1 MVIFHN
7 TSSLN
12 SYNVYNSLNI
22 EKSKSV
28 KKLVSGLRINSASDD
43 SAGLAISE
51 KMRSKIRGL
60 DQAQRNIQDGIS
72 LIQTVDGA
80 LSSIGNTLIRMKEL
94 AIQASNGILS
104 YSDRQSVQEEITQL
118 YLGIEDIADNTEFNK
133 IKLLNGSNIK
143 NIPGSEE
150 LVEVSTTLSDPNL
163 RIAAVIFDYTKN
175 LSQYLTVGVVNFPT
189 NLNSPY
195 NAMFSF
201 TNPPL
206 NPNFIYSPL
215 GEDTDSTIENM
226 LKTVEDLKKDTS
238 GDPIKTA
245 QKKFLIDNNIS
256 LTRYGVDVLVI
267 KHGTATNFTYQAG
280 GPDGS
285 GICSGTTWVEKGW
298 AADFVYH
305 ELKTTPPS
313 SSATP
318 VILQVGPDMGDTF
331 KIELPDAKPANLGL
345 NGIDV
350 TNQYNAQAAVSKI
363 DKAMSTIS
371 SQRSKFGAYN
381 NALEYTG
388 NNVLNSSI
396 NLTSAESRIRDTD
409 LAMEYTKYIKFSI
422 LQESSQMLLKQ
433 ANLSKE
439 GVLYLLNF

>member
-1 MVIFHN
+1 MVIPHS
-7 TSSLN
+7 TCSLN
-12 SYNVYNSLNI
+12 TYNTYNSLNI

-43 SAGLAISE
+43 SPGLAISE

-80 LSSIGNTLIRMKEL
+80 LSSIGNTLTRMEEI
-94 AIQASNGILS
+94 AIQASNGVLS

-118 YLGIEDIADNTEFNK
+118 YLGVENISNNTKFNS
-133 IKLLNGSNIK
+133 IKLLDGSNVT
-143 NIPGSEE
+143 NTPGTEE
-150 LVEVSTTLSDPNL
+150 FVEVETTLSDPNL
-163 RIAAVIFDYTKN
+163 RLAAVVFDYTRN
-175 LSQYLTVGVVNFPT
+175 LSQYLAVGIVNFPT

-195 NAMFSF
+195 NAMFTF
-201 TNPPL
+201 ENPPL

-226 LKTVEDLKKDTS
+226 LRTVEDLKNDTS

-245 QKKFLIDNNIS
+245 QKRFLIDNNIS

-267 KHGTATNFTYQAG
+267 KHSTATNFTYHAG

-285 GICSGTTWVEKGW
+285 GVCSGTTWVEKGW
-298 AADFVYH
+298 TADFIYH

-313 SSATP
+313 SSSAP
-318 VILQVGPDMGDTF
+318 VTLQVGPDMGDTF
-331 KIELPDAKPANLGL
+331 KIELPNSKPANLGL

-381 NALEYTG
+381 NALEHIAS
-388 NNVLNSSI
+388 NVLNSSI

-409 LAMEYTKYIKFSI
+409 MAMEYTKYTKFSI
-422 LQESSQMLLKQ
+422 LQESAQMLLKE

-439 GVLYLLNF
+439 RVLYLLNF

>member
-1 MVIFHN
+1 MVISHN

-12 SYNVYNSLNI
+12 SYNAYNNLDI

-28 KKLVSGLRINSASDD
+28 NKLVSGLRINNASDD

-51 KMRSKIRGL
+51 KMRSKIRAL

-94 AIQASNGILS
+94 AIQASNGVLS
-104 YSDRQSVQEEITQL
+104 YFERQSVQEEIAQL
-118 YLGIEDIADNTEFNK
+118 YLGIENIANNTEFNN
-133 IKLLNGSNIK
+133 IKLLNGSNVK

-150 LVEVSTTLSDPNL
+150 LIEVSTTLSDPNL
-163 RIAAVIFDYTKN
+163 RIAAVIFDYTRN
-175 LSQYLTVGVVNFPT
+175 LSQYLTVGVVNFPP

-226 LKTVEDLKKDTS
+226 LKTVEDLKNDTS
-238 GDPIKTA
+238 GDPTKTA

-267 KHGTATNFTYQAG
+267 KHSTSTNFTYYTG

-298 AADFVYH
+298 TADFVYH
-305 ELKTTPPS
+305 ELKTTPPTS
-313 SSATP
+313 SETP
-318 VILQVGPDMGDTF
+318 LILQVGSDMGDTF
-331 KIELPDAKPANLGL
+331 KIELPNAKPENLGL
-345 NGIDV
+345 KNIDV
-350 TNQYNAQAAVSKI
+350 TNQYNAKAAVTRI
-363 DKAMSTIS
+363 DNAMSTLL
-371 SQRSKFGAYN
+371 SQRSMFGAYN
-381 NALEYTG
+381 NALEYNG
-388 NNVLNSSI
+388 YNVSNSSI
-396 NLTSAESRIRDTD
+396 HLTSAESRIRDTD
-409 LAMEYTKYIKFSI
+409 MATQYSKYVKYSI
-422 LQESSQMLLKQ
+422 LQESAQMLLKQ

-439 GVLYLLNF
+439 WVLHLLNF

>member
-1 MVIFHN
+1 MVISHN

-12 SYNVYNSLNI
+12 SYNTYNSINI

-72 LIQTVDGA
+72 LIQTIDGA

-94 AIQASNGILS
+94 AIQASNGVLS

-118 YLGIEDIADNTEFNK
+118 SFEIEDIANNTEFNK
-133 IKLLNGSNIK
+133 IKLLNGSNVK

-150 LVEVSTTLSDPNL
+150 LVEVSTSLSDPNL
-163 RIAAVIFDYTKN
+163 RIAAVIFDSTRN
-175 LSQYLTVGVVNFPT
+175 LSQYFTVGVVNFPT

-226 LKTVEDLKKDTS
+226 LKTVEDLKNDTS
-238 GDPIKTA
+238 GDPVKTA

-298 AADFVYH
+298 TADFVYH

-331 KIELPDAKPANLGL
+331 KIELPNAKPANLGL

-409 LAMEYTKYIKFSI
+409 MAKEYTKYIKFRI
-422 LQESSQMLLKQ
+422 LQQSSQMLLKQ

>member
-1 MVIFHN
+1 MVISHN

-12 SYNVYNSLNI
+12 SYNTYNSINI

-72 LIQTVDGA
+72 LIQTIDGA

-94 AIQASNGILS
+94 AIQASNGVLS

-118 YLGIEDIADNTEFNK
+118 SFEIEDIANNTEFNK
-133 IKLLNGSNIK
+133 IKLLNGSNVK

-150 LVEVSTTLSDPNL
+150 LVEVSTSLSDPNL
-163 RIAAVIFDYTKN
+163 RIAAVIFDSTRN
-175 LSQYLTVGVVNFPT
+175 LSQYFTVGVVNFPT

-226 LKTVEDLKKDTS
+226 LKTVEDLKNDTS
-238 GDPIKTA
+238 GDPVKTA

-298 AADFVYH
+298 TADFVYH

-331 KIELPDAKPANLGL
+331 KIELPNAKPANLGL

-409 LAMEYTKYIKFSI
+409 MAMEYTKYIKFRI
-422 LQESSQMLLKQ
+422 LQQSSQMLLKQ

>member
-1 MVIFHN
+1 MVISHN
-7 TSSLN
+7 MSSLN
-12 SYNVYNSLNI
+12 SYNAYNSLNI

-28 KKLVSGLRINSASDD
+28 KKLVSGLRINNASDD

-80 LSSIGNTLIRMKEL
+80 LSSIGNSLIRMKEL
-94 AIQASNGILS
+94 AIKASNGVLS

-133 IKLLNGSNIK
+133 IKLLDGSNVK
-143 NIPGSEE
+143 NTPGTEE
-150 LVEVSTTLSDPNL
+150 FIEVQTALSDPNMRL
-163 RIAAVIFDYTKN
+163 AAIIFDYTRN
-175 LSQYLTVGVVNFPT
+175 LSQSLAVGIVNFPT
-189 NLNSPY
+189 NFNSPY
-195 NAMFSF
+195 NAMFTF
-201 TNPPL
+201 ENPPS

-215 GEDTDSTIENM
+215 GEDTNSTIENM
-226 LKTVEDLKKDTS
+226 IKTVEDLKNDTS

-256 LTRYGVDVLVI
+256 LTRYGIDVLVM
-267 KHGTATNFTYQAG
+267 KHSTNTNFTYQAG

-285 GICSGTTWVEKGW
+285 GVSNGTTWVEKGW
-298 AADFVYH
+298 TADFVYH

-313 SSATP
+313 SSGTP
-318 VILQVGPDMGDTF
+318 VILQVGPDMGDIF
-331 KIELPDAKPANLGL
+331 KIELPNAEPENLGL
-345 NGIDV
+345 KGTDV

-363 DKAMSTIS
+363 DKAMSTIL

-381 NALEYTG
+381 NALEYTFS
-388 NNVLNSSI
+388 NVLNSGL

-409 LAMEYTKYIKFSI
+409 MALEYSKYIKYSI
-422 LQESSQMLLKQ
+422 LQESAQMLLKQ
-433 ANLSKE
+433 ANHSKE